1 MTHGV
6 TVTTPPLAE
15 NETGIIFFIMMIMM
29 MISFPTTTM
38 VILMM
43 DHNHDR
49 DDKYD
54 DYDKAQDIF
63 MITMNNTIM
72 MKLMKIN
79 IKIRV
84 MNHGS

>member
-1 MTHGV
+1 
-6 TVTTPPLAE
+6 
-15 NETGIIFFIMMIMM
+15 
-29 MISFPTTTM
+29 
-38 VILMM
+38 MM